1 MAEAAELD
9 VVVAGEA
16 AAIARVEP
24 LLWPSASGSAAR
36 CPPERANVV
45 KLAGNFMIASA
56 LETIG
61 EASALVRTHGI
72 SAGDSLDVLTKTLFA
87 SPDDRTYGGI
97 IAEQR
102 YTPAAFKLALGFKDV
117 RLALQAAE
125 AAQVPLPFDSVLRD
139 HFLEAIA
146 AGNADHDWAALAEI
160 SARHAGLSGS
170 T

>member
-1 MAEAAELD
+1 MVD
-9 VVVAGEA
+9 F
-16 AAIARVEP
+16 
-24 LLWPSASGSAAR
+24 
-36 CPPERANVV
+36 
-45 KLAGNFMIASA
+45 AGNFMIASA

-61 EASALVRTHGI
+61 EASALVRAHGI
-72 SAGDSLDVLTKTLFA
+72 SAGDFLNVLTNTLFA
-87 SPDDRTYGGI
+87 SPVYRIYGRI

-102 YTPAAFKLALGFKDV
+102 YTPAAFKLALGLKDV

-125 AAQVPLPFDSVLRD
+125 AAQVPLPFASVLRD